1 MDITIEDIRSDL
13 EILNNQKEEIN
24 KQLIFMNSNIN
35 HKQQEL
41 INMLK
46 KKLVGKFVKQN
57 FNGHVYYGI
66 IHDIVDINTVKVM
79 NVGFTVNNKIDRS
92 CKHIDIDDLIFVS
105 EDEVANYIFDFI
117 NDQYKKWR
125 IPDN

>member
-13 EILNNQKEEIN
+13 EILNKQKEEIN
-24 KQLIFMNSNIN
+24 KQLLFMNSNIN

-46 KKLVGKFVKQN
+46 KKFVGKFVSQN
-57 FNGHVYYGI
+57 FNGRVYYGI

-92 CKHIDIDDLIFVS
+92 CKHVGIDDLSLVS
-105 EDEVANYIFDFI
+105 ENEVSNYIFNFI
-117 NDQYKKWR
+117 SDQYRKWR
-125 IPDN
+125 DSDN

>member
-46 KKLVGKFVKQN
+46 KKFVGKFVSQN
-57 FNGHVYYGI
+57 FDGRVYYGI
-66 IHDIVDINTVKVM
+66 IHDIVDINTAKVM

-92 CKHIDIDDLIFVS
+92 CKHIGIDDLSLVS
-105 EDEVANYIFDFI
+105 EDEIANYIFDFI
-117 NDQYKKWR
+117 NDKYKKWR
-125 IPDN
+125 VSDN